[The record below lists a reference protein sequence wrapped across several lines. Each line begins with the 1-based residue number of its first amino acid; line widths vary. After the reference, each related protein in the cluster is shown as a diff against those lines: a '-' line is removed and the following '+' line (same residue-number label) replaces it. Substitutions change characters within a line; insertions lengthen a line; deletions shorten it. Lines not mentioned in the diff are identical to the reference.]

1 MPDILFSQVN
11 YSLDTLLQNIKL
23 GVIGLPEIQR
33 PFVWPNSKVRDLF
46 DSMYKGF
53 PVGYFLFWKNGIGN
67 GHKTIGIDDKQKTP
81 DSLIVDG
88 QQRLTSLYA
97 VMKGIPVLRDDFRK
111 EMIYI
116 AFNPINESFSVYD
129 AAIGRNPE
137 YISDISL
144 IWSHKN
150 GIFGVAKDYLK
161 RLKESREVSDDEVT
175 IIQNNIN
182 NLDNIRLYPFTVLE
196 VTSAANEE
204 EVSEIFVRVNS
215 KGTPLNQADFILT
228 LMSVFWEE
236 GRRQLE
242 EFCRRSRIPPIDK
255 KPTPFNYFIQPD
267 PDQLLRTSIGFG
279 FKRARLKYAY
289 LILRGKDLE
298 TEEFSIERQEQQFEV
313 LAKSQEKVL
322 DLQNWH
328 EFLKAILSAGFVS
341 DQMISSQNGLMY
353 AYVFYLIGKFDYQ
366 IDHTRLRKAIA
377 RWFFMTSLVSR
388 YSGSFESNMEQDLT
402 RLRDIKTGEDYLAM
416 LDHFIED
423 ELTEDFWNIT
433 LPNLLET
440 SSSRTPVLN
449 AYYAALVNLKAPVL
463 FSNLSVANLLDP
475 KINAKKSATERHH
488 LFPKGYL
495 NKTGVKEVRD
505 TNQVA
510 NFALVEWNDN
520 IDISDDSPSKYFPA
534 FFDRYTKAEWKNI
547 NFFHALP
554 NKWYELPYQDFLEAR
569 RKGMAKVIR
578 EGFKKLPR

>member
-33 PFVWPNSKVRDLF
+33 PFVWPNAKVRDLF

-67 GHKTIGIDDKQKTP
+67 GHRKIGTDDKQKAP

-97 VMKGIPVLRDDFRK
+97 VMKGIPV
-111 EMIYI
+111 IS
-116 AFNPINESFSVYD
+116 FNPINEKFAVND
-129 AAIGRNPE
+129 VAIGRDPE

-150 GIFGVAKDYLK
+150 GIFGVAKDYLA
-161 RLKESREVSDDEVT
+161 RLKGTREVTEDEIT

-196 VTSAANEE
+196 VTSGANEE
-204 EVSEIFVRVNS
+204 QVSEIFVRVNS

-236 GRRQLE
+236 GRKQLE
-242 EFCRRSRIPPIDK
+242 DFCRASRTPPVDK
-255 KPTPFNYFIQPD
+255 KPTPFNYYIQPD
-267 PDQLLRTSIGFG
+267 PDQLLRTCIGFG
-279 FKRARLKYAY
+279 FKRATLKYAY

-298 TEEFSIERQEQQFEV
+298 TEEFSDELRNQQFSILEDTQ
-313 LAKSQEKVL
+313 KKVL

-353 AYVFYLIGKFDYQ
+353 AYVFYLIGKYDYKVE
-366 IDHTRLRKAIA
+366 HLRLRKIIA
-377 RWFFMTSLVSR
+377 RWFFMTSLTSR
-388 YSGSFESNMEQDLT
+388 YSGSFESVMEQDLN
-402 RLRDIKTGEDYLAM
+402 RLREIETGEEYITL
-416 LDHFIED
+416 LDHLID
-423 ELTEDFWNIT
+423 DALTEDYWTIT
-433 LPNLLET
+433 LPNQLET
-440 SSSRTPVLN
+440 SYARPPALMG
-449 AYYAALVNLKAPVL
+449 YYAALVNLKAPVL
-463 FSNLSVANLLDP
+463 FSNLSVSALLDP
-475 KINAKKSATERHH
+475 KISAKKSATERHH
-488 LFPKGYL
+488 LFPKSYL
-495 NKTGVKEVRD
+495 HKIGIKEVRD

-520 IDISDDSPSKYFPA
+520 IDISDEAPSKYFMNYL
-534 FFDRYTKAEWKNI
+534 DRYTKSEWKRI
-547 NFFHALP
+547 NFLHALP
-554 NKWYELPYQDFLEAR
+554 DKWYEIPYQGFLEAR

-578 EGFKKLPR
+578 AGFKKLGN